1 MPCVLPILDTL
12 NLTEVLLLIICVTW
26 QSRIVLTAA
35 TFYKCLLNGHKKILP
50 PPQGTH
56 TVLQVELSDFPWIN
70 HFISLPG
77 ALEYEEF
84 DPISTRRQGSLSPNT
99 LGTFVK

>member
-50 PPQGTH
+50 PPKA
-56 TVLQVELSDFPWIN
+56 P
-70 HFISLPG
+70 
-77 ALEYEEF
+77 
-84 DPISTRRQGSLSPNT
+84 T
-99 LGTFVK
+99 LFYKLNFLIFLG